1 MASEQRVGTCPR
13 CGESVMWAGRGR
25 RRRWCSTACRQRA
38 KEARRV
44 ARDNEQPILA
54 VDAPARPRVAEEWVE
69 YLSSMQHR
77 QLLLRV
83 LGAVVQ
89 RWNGQVVVPAEADAV
104 VERMF
109 DLPAG
114 SGRALR
120 DGLPLPD
127 AEQRLE
133 TRRQEL
139 ADAERRGYERG
150 RRDERYESI
159 SRAREAAVSA
169 AASAAGP
176 PPTAAPGLSR
186 QQRRAQERA
195 ARKARN

>member
-1 MASEQRVGTCPR
+1 MASEQCVGECPR
-13 CGESVMWAGRGR
+13 CGAPVMWAGRGR
-25 RRRWCSTACRQRA
+25 RPRWCSTVCRQRA

-54 VDAPARPRVAEEWVE
+54 VDAPARPRVADEWAE

-83 LGAVVQ
+83 LGAVVKQ
-89 RWNGQVVVPAEADAV
+89 WNGQVVVPAEADAV
-104 VERMF
+104 MERMF
-109 DLPAG
+109 DLPDG

-120 DGLPLPD
+120 GGFPLPD

-133 TRRQEL
+133 KWRQEV
-139 ADAERRGYERG
+139 AEAELRGYERG

-159 SRAREAAVSA
+159 NLAQEAT
-169 AASAAGP
+169 ASAAV
-176 PPTAAPGLSR
+176 PTAGLSR
-186 QQRRAQERA
+186 QQRRAADRA
-195 ARKARN
+195 AFKAR

>member
-1 MASEQRVGTCPR
+1 CPR

-25 RRRWCSTACRQRA
+25 RPRWCSTACRQRA

-83 LGAVVQ
+83 LGSVVQ
-89 RWNGQVVVPAEADAV
+89 RWNGPVVLPAEPEV
-104 VERMF
+104 VGDGMSV
-109 DLPAG
+109 LPAG
-114 SGRALR
+114 AGGAFG
-120 DGLPLPD
+120 DGFPLPVS
-127 AEQRLE
+127 EQRLE
-133 TRRQEL
+133 RWRAEL
-139 ADAERRGYERG
+139 AEADGRGDERG
-150 RRDERYESI
+150 RRAERYEAAI
-159 SRAREAAVSA
+159 RAQGAAVSA
-169 AASAAGP
+169 AAPAAGP
-176 PPTAAPGLSR
+176 PPTATPGLSR

-195 ARKARN
+195 ARKAAR